1 MAAAVFVNL
10 AIYTLGAVVIGG
22 TYRFT
27 SQGQPATVDA
37 LTVIGFT
44 AVPIG
49 VGMALAALLPARW
62 RWVTAAAVTVT
73 IVVGIGSIF
82 AMPPLQTDLDAA
94 SRIAL
99 WLYHYVVTAVT
110 CAGLLALRAVRG
122 RSDREGLRRPSGV
135 SGSLSTGY
143 RVGDRTGIIVIRDRR
158 YPACR
163 WWPRP
168 RAAGRRSS

>member
-1 MAAAVFVNL
+1 MN
-10 AIYTLGAVVIGG
+10 GA

-37 LTVIGFT
+37 LTLIGFT

-49 VGMALAALLPARW
+49 VGMAVAALLPAGW

-73 IVVGIGSIF
+73 IVVEIGSIF
-82 AMPPLQTDLDAA
+82 AMPLQTDLDAA

-99 WLYHYVVTAVT
+99 SLCHVAVTAVT

-122 RSDREGLRRPSGV
+122 RSDMEATPTS
-135 SGSLSTGY
+135 
-143 RVGDRTGIIVIRDRR
+143 
-158 YPACR
+158 
-163 WWPRP
+163 
-168 RAAGRRSS
+168 